1 MALRNR
7 VQHTQKSK
15 HKRQTAR
22 GFTLVDMLVAMI
34 IISLVFLV
42 FCDLMVMSVRTNK
55 KADLEFI
62 ATGVAENRLESIRQR
77 SFGALVTDTTT
88 ETVTELPGGQMT
100 VQISPVTGLITNSM
114 RQVQVLVTWT
124 AVGNQATTGGRV
136 RLDSLITQLR

>member
-100 VQISPVTGLITNSM
+100 VQISPVTGLVTNSM